1 VNKSH
6 TVTFVLTNPNP
17 VSIEIENFSI
27 TIPNTDIQLD
37 YMELLNG
44 NKTKMKSAKLFK
56 NNDISQVRAICKIR
70 KKINIFI

>member
-1 VNKSH
+1 MNKSH

-27 TIPNTDIQLD
+27 TLPNTDIQLD

-44 NKTKMKSAKLFK
+44 DKTKMKSTNLYK
-56 NNDISQVRAICKIR
+56 NNDISQVRTICKNQN
-70 KKINIFI
+70 KN